1 MGGVFR
7 RFVES
12 SLSVSLRLFNKQQ
25 KKRLE
30 TQGLPCRVTISVN
43 LAGT

>member
-1 MGGVFR
+1 MGDAFR
-7 RFVES
+7 RFVER
-12 SLSVSLRLFNKQQ
+12 SLSASLRLFNKQQ
-25 KKRLE
+25 KKRVE